1 MTEISERPRRASYGV
16 DAPPVPLGLAAGTV
30 VLIVLGIITLTA
42 GSVVWGWVLIVIG
55 VLLGVQCG
63 LYLHASLRGKFRVWE
78 GLLDDLPL
86 GGDER
91 LLDMGCGRGAVL
103 LAAAR
108 RLHSGRAAGIDLW
121 RSIDQSGN
129 DPAATERNALA
140 EGVAERVDL
149 YTGDMVRLPFGDN
162 EFDVVV
168 SSLAIHNIPADADR
182 AQAVREALRVLRPG
196 GRLVLVDIFKGAEYR
211 QTLIEEGAADLT
223 VRPVGWRMW
232 WGSPFVATT
241 AITATAR

>member
-1 MTEISERPRRASYGV
+1 MTDISSEPRRASYGV
-16 DAPPVPLGLAAGTV
+16 DAPPVPAGLAVGTV
-30 VLIVLGIITLTA
+30 VPIVFGIVTLTA
-42 GSVVWGWVLIVIG
+42 GAALWGWVLIVIG
-55 VLLGVQCG
+55 LLMAVQCA

-78 GLLDDLPL
+78 GLLDDLAL

-91 LLDMGCGRGAVL
+91 LLDLGCGRGAVL

-108 RLHSGRAAGIDLW
+108 RLHTGRAAGIDLW
-121 RSIDQSGN
+121 RSVDQSGN
-129 DPAATERNALA
+129 DPAATERNAIA
-140 EGVAERVDL
+140 EGVAGHVDL

-196 GRLVLVDIFKGAEYR
+196 GRLVLVDIFKAAEYE
-211 QTLIEEGAADLT
+211 QTLRAEGAADVT
-223 VRPVGWRMW
+223 VRRLGWRMW